1 MDYLKTPFWANNH
14 SEMYIR
20 VLQDELK
27 FPDDR
32 VMDQD
37 TKSLIRGV
45 SPLFLQLTTSTFA
58 DCRIAFTTKSCL
70 ADKATSHQASSLF
83 LYDVRFLVK
92 LFVIVS

>member
-1 MDYLKTPFWANNH
+1 MMSSCYCFVRTNISQTPFWASDH
-14 SEMYIR
+14 GQMYAR

-45 SPLFLQLTTSTFA
+45 SPT
-58 DCRIAFTTKSCL
+58 DR
-70 ADKATSHQASSLF
+70 D
-83 LYDVRFLVK
+83 Y
-92 LFVIVS
+92 